1 MVLKVN
7 REIYNQLRTI
17 TVFALKS
24 LVLESDSLLKGELLN
39 WSCISEPVP
48 RSLAGLSLELPEAF
62 GGRTTRW
69 SEQRYTAQK
78 GVYVIGSAD

>member
-24 LVLESDSLLKGELLN
+24 LVMESDSLLKRGTVKLVLYIRT
-39 WSCISEPVP
+39 STQTTGKVVSGIIRGILV
-48 RSLAGLSLELPEAF
+48 
-62 GGRTTRW
+62 GGHFVGPNSATPLKRE
-69 SEQRYTAQK
+69 SI
-78 GVYVIGSAD
+78 IGFAD